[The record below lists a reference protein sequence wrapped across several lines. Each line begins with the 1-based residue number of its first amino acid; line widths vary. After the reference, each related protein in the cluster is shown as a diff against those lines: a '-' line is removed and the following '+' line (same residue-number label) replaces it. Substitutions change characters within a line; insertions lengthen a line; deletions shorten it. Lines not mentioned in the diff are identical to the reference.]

1 VGTGSQAALIRT
13 LDAIDIIPTS
23 IPREEARDPSRWM
36 GEAQEWCTLGVPLV
50 SLTGYYPFFH
60 TPKDLPAAATTPGL
74 LARTADALTEVAVL
88 LSKL

>member
-1 VGTGSQAALIRT
+1 
-13 LDAIDIIPTS
+13 
-23 IPREEARDPSRWM
+23 M

-60 TPKDLPAAATTPGL
+60 TPKDVPAVATTPGL
-74 LARTADALTEVAVL
+74 LTRTADALTEAAVL